1 MRAYMRKRLHLRS
14 LAVIPSFVVVASC
27 YSTIPIRSAPSRG
40 TEVVLDMTTAATE
53 RMSGFLGR
61 GTVSARGRLLAWE
74 PDSIVVSMLATEI
87 EGGGEQL
94 WRGERVAIP
103 REAVARITEKRVNRW
118 RTGLIAV
125 TGLVLVVAAVDAVIG
140 GEGGL
145 FGGGTKPSPQ

>member
-1 MRAYMRKRLHLRS
+1 MLAFMYHKFHLRS
-14 LAVIPSFVVVASC
+14 PAVISSIMVLASC
-27 YSTIPIRSAPSRG
+27 YTTIPIRSAPSRG
-40 TEVVLDMTTAATE
+40 AEVVLDMTTEATD

-125 TGLVLVVAAVDAVIG
+125 AGLALVVAALDAVIG

-145 FGGGTKPSPQ
+145 FGGGTKPAPQ